1 MTNNQRFKFPM
12 RKSVLLLLC
21 LFSVLITHGQEPAP
35 PTQEWCEW
43 AFRQIPDH
51 RNLSEVETRAFSYD
65 FFTHLMTAYALME
78 WEREKYP
85 EELGEWEFLAY
96 WYAGNGD
103 SPLDE
108 PDHSILYEVG
118 TVQEGKTKVDI
129 IIHAPAW
136 RSIGMEHRKFSM
148 PIVYEKGAWAIDD
161 WYDRD
166 FIERGF
172 GVSMKEQMENYIWS
186 GKTGF

>member
-1 MTNNQRFKFPM
+1 MKKT
-12 RKSVLLLLC
+12 VLLLLC
-21 LFSVLITHGQEPAP
+21 LFSGLIAYGQEPAP

-51 RNLSEVETRAFSYD
+51 RYPSEVETRAFSYD
-65 FFTHLMTAYALME
+65 FFTHMMTAFALEE

-85 EELGEWEFLAY
+85 GEIGEWEFLAY

-108 PDHSILYEVG
+108 PDHTIRYEVG
-118 TVQEGKTKVDI
+118 TVQGGKTKVDI
-129 IIHAPAW
+129 TIRAPAW
-136 RSIGMEHRKFSM
+136 KSIGMEYRHFTMSL
-148 PIVYEKGAWAIDD
+148 VFEKGAWAIDD

-166 FIERGF
+166 YADQGT
-172 GVSMKEQMENYIWS
+172 GGSMKKSMENYIWS
-186 GKTGF
+186 GKKGF